1 MTLVWLTKILWSLE
15 SKFEFTFV
23 DIEESKDLDF
33 MTIDQLTVSLQVY
46 EEKLKRKLGKI
57 ITSSSNKT
65 YYKREYKKP

>member
-1 MTLVWLTKILWSLE
+1 MA
-15 SKFEFTFV
+15 
-23 DIEESKDLDF
+23 IEESKDLDF

>member
-23 DIEESKDLDF
+23 AIEESKDLDF